1 MTLQGVTET
10 EVSPPSSCLNDIS
23 TLIVMMVKYATEAE
37 KVGTWKIEELLHT
50 WSDLV
55 ADWSAWEEEEDIAV
69 FEAIKEIISLQ
80 VIIQHVHRFIF
91 ARSSTTV
98 GI

>member
-1 MTLQGVTET
+1 
-10 EVSPPSSCLNDIS
+10 
-23 TLIVMMVKYATEAE
+23 MVKYATEAE
-37 KVGTWKIEELLHT
+37 KVGNWKIEELLYT

-80 VIIQHVHRFIF
+80 VIIQHAHQNFV
-91 ARSSTTV
+91 ACPSTTD